1 MIKHDTVMVPLSSQI
16 NEISSNIYTKTVT
29 KTLTNNTNQNKI
41 KSQMSSSLAQKKARK
56 SILINDIN
64 PFARD
69 VKSRL

>member
-16 NEISSNIYTKTVT
+16 NEISSNIYTNTVT
-29 KTLTNNTNQNKI
+29 KTFTNKTNQNKI